1 MTAKK
6 SKPKKAQKSVKKKAA
21 ARSTPKKAAAKKR
34 APKPAKKTAASGK
47 RIAVV
52 SKKIVEAPGRSID
65 DLPIK
70 HVAVA
75 GNIGSGKTTLTEKLA
90 QNFKWEAQY
99 EDVEGN
105 PYLNDFYEDM
115 PRWSFALY
123 GADVNTGL

>member
-1 MTAKK
+1 MSAKK
-6 SKPKKAQKSVKKKAA
+6 SKPTSAKKSVKK
-21 ARSTPKKAAAKKR
+21 PAAKKSG
-34 APKPAKKTAASGK
+34 PKKPVAKKATAKPQKKTSAATK
-47 RIAVV
+47 KVAVV
-52 SKKIVEAPGRSID
+52 SKKIVEPVTRAIE

-115 PRWSFALY
+115 PRWSFNL
-123 GADVNTGL
+123 